1 MQMKTSALLL
11 LGGVAILAR
20 AVLAQGDSP
29 EAVIRSFVHAMY
41 SNDVVAYEAL
51 TLPVPRREL
60 LEKGGAVN
68 VEAKEELEHNPEA
81 VQLRMMRPYQFR
93 GREARRD
100 ANGEYPVG
108 TTVRFS
114 VSYRNLMLVSLVRTP
129 EGWRIDLRWWLAMLD
144 MASGPPPDPD
154 SADYAARALIAS
166 LLDLDREGAAKFLT
180 PDANLDLLFA
190 GAPPEPEP
198 SDQLG
203 ALLAEMPLIE
213 IGPGEFCEM
222 PSGRVVEGVR
232 RDDLKVL
239 VGLYGPVEMPF
250 VVQRIGTRW
259 RVQPEP
265 YFLLIL
271 R

>member
-1 MQMKTSALLL
+1 MKTNAFALQLV
-11 LGGVAILAR
+11 GGVVFLTR
-20 AVLAQGDSP
+20 AVLSQSDSP

-41 SNDVVAYEAL
+41 STDVVAYEAL
-51 TLPVPRREL
+51 TLPAPGRER

-81 VQLRMMRPYQFR
+81 VQLRMMRSYQFR

-114 VSYRNLMLVSLVRTP
+114 VSYRNPMVVSLVRTP

-144 MASGPPPDPD
+144 MASGPPSDPD

-166 LLDLDREGAAKFLT
+166 LVDLGRKGAAGVAT
-180 PDANLDLLFA
+180 AGGNLDMLFA
-190 GAPPEPEP
+190 EAPPQREP

-203 ALLAEMPLIE
+203 LLVVEMPLVE
-213 IGPGEFCEM
+213 IRPGAVCEM
-222 PSGRVVEGVR
+222 PSGRSVSR
-232 RDDLKVL
+232 
-239 VGLYGPVEMPF
+239 GP
-250 VVQRIGTRW
+250 
-259 RVQPEP
+259 
-265 YFLLIL
+265 
-271 R
+271 

>member
-1 MQMKTSALLL
+1 MQMKTNALLL
-11 LGGVAILAR
+11 VGGVAILAR

-51 TLPVPRREL
+51 TLPVPGRER
-60 LEKGGAVN
+60 LEKGGVVN

-81 VQLRMMRPYQFR
+81 VQLRLMRPYQLR
-93 GREARRD
+93 GREARRE

-114 VSYRNLMLVSLVRTP
+114 VSYRNPMLVSLVRTP

-144 MASGPPPDPD
+144 MVSGPPPDSD
-154 SADYAARALIAS
+154 SADYAVRALIAS
-166 LLDLDREGAAKFLT
+166 LLDLDRERAAKFVT

-190 GAPPEPEP
+190 GAPPEREP

-213 IGPGEFCEM
+213 IGPGEFCRM

-232 RDDLKVL
+232 RDDMKVL

-271 R
+271 Q

>member
-1 MQMKTSALLL
+1 MPVRTIALVA
-11 LGGVAILAR
+11 GGLAVLAR
-20 AVLAQGDSP
+20 AVLAQGDPP

-41 SNDVVAYEAL
+41 ANDVAAYNAL
-51 TLPVPRREL
+51 TLPVPGRERL
-60 LEKGGAVN
+60 QKDGAVN
-68 VEAKEELEHNPEA
+68 AEAKEELEQNPEA
-81 VQLRMMRPYQFR
+81 VQLRLMRPYQFK

-100 ANGEYPVG
+100 ASGEYPVG
-108 TTVRFS
+108 TTVRFR
-114 VSYRNLMLVSLVRTP
+114 VSYRNSMLVSLVRTP

-144 MASGPPPDPD
+144 MASGPPPDRD

-166 LLDLDREGAAKFLT
+166 LLDLDRKGAAEFAT
-180 PDANLDLLFA
+180 PGANLDLLFA

-203 ALLAEMPLIE
+203 ALLVEMPLIE

-222 PSGRVVEGVR
+222 PSGRVVEGVQ

-250 VVQRIGTRW
+250 VVQRIGTQW

-265 YFLLIL
+265 YFLLISQ
-271 R
+271 

>member
-1 MQMKTSALLL
+1 MKTKALLL
-11 LGGVAILAR
+11 VGGVAILAR

-41 SNDVVAYEAL
+41 SNDLVAYEAL
-51 TLPVPRREL
+51 TLPVPGRER

-68 VEAKEELEHNPEA
+68 VDAKEELEHNPEA
-81 VQLRMMRPYQFR
+81 VQLRMMRPYQLR

-114 VSYRNLMLVSLVRTP
+114 VSYRNPMLVSLVRTP
-129 EGWRIDLRWWLAMLD
+129 QGWRIDLRWWLAMLD
-144 MASGPPPDPD
+144 MASGPPPDRD

-166 LLDLDREGAAKFLT
+166 LLDLDREAAAKFVT
-180 PDANLDLLFA
+180 PDADLDLLFA
-190 GAPPEPEP
+190 GAPREREP

-213 IGPGEFCEM
+213 IGPGEFCRM

-232 RDDLKVL
+232 RNDLKVL
-239 VGLYGPVEMPF
+239 VGLYGPLEMPF